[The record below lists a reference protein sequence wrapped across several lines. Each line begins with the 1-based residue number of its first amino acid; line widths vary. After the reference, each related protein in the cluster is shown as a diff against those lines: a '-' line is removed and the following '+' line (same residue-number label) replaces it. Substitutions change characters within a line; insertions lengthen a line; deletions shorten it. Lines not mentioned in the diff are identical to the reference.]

1 MTEKKMKKKITGVLL
16 VCFILAGMTAPAAY
30 ADDVTDDEV
39 QAVTSQL
46 EAIDSLATMQSK
58 RSSYTANGHY
68 DTNTTDSAIV
78 TAHEK
83 ARADYE
89 NYVANM
95 FAARIAA
102 QEAYDA
108 LSSSQKAQI
117 DASLAAKLTDEL
129 STTFK
134 SGTYSVTPTDDEY
147 TFETVNGGTGYAYEV
162 SNHMVSG
169 EIPQTFILVD
179 TSDGKTSWTPS
190 GKYVCGKS
198 NYEVTY
204 CCDVETGTVWG
215 ADYKRVNLE
224 DSSYYGESA
233 SQHIRAI
240 LKNSYPY
247 ITMDQVKSNLR
258 SAGYSAD
265 FVNSLTRSDMIA
277 ATQMAVWTYANA
289 ADGAQGGLGYF
300 ASIDITKNTGIYF
313 TPLHDTNVETWDW
326 LPKKQQRSYDAR
338 AEYRVNN
345 LAYYLCKLPGEKA
358 SHNEIVIS
366 DIKVARADL
375 ITGLDDTYSV
385 GMYIYLNDG
394 GSSKDNLKIT
404 ATSYS
409 ADGSVTGATNFQL
422 DGKTEYGLN
431 VKAKYGDTIK
441 VVVEGT
447 QYLGKGVY
455 FYEPEGGR
463 DASQSLV
470 GVGEGETKVRAEE
483 EVVFNAEPEMGLRI
497 YKTAADTGEPLSD
510 ITFDV
515 YKVEL
520 TEGESTGKTPTD
532 ADVAKYAT
540 TANKAGSIITD
551 ATGYGS
557 LGLDK
562 GTYLIVEQHNKEKVA
577 EPVAPFF
584 ISVPMEIDGE
594 LVDIVSVYP
603 KNTPMK
609 PPEEP
614 PVIPPTPDEVKGKF
628 TILKHDAEDKNI
640 VLKGAEFKVYRPAA
654 EDDTDIEII
663 VYNGV
668 SYAVVP
674 VTVNGLRL
682 VLTTGADGKVSS
694 PELECGTYYLVET
707 KAPSGYH
714 KLEEAIAVTVVSEVV
729 ENAGVTYIAN
739 EKGSILPETGGM
751 GTKLFYGIGGLMML
765 AAVVLLVIKK
775 RMNIH

>member
-1 MTEKKMKKKITGVLL
+1 MKKKITEILSILL
-16 VCFILAGMTAPAAY
+16 VCFMFAGMAAPAAY
-30 ADDVTDDEV
+30 AADVTDEEV
-39 QAVTSQL
+39 QAVISQL
-46 EAIDSLATMQSK
+46 EAIDSLATMQNK
-58 RSSYTANGHY
+58 RSEYTVKSYTHY
-68 DTNTTDSAIV
+68 DINTTDASIIE
-78 TAHEK
+78 AHET
-83 ARADYE
+83 ARANYE
-89 NYVANM
+89 NYVATM

-108 LSSSQKAQI
+108 LSASQQAQI
-117 DASLAAKLTDEL
+117 DASLVAKLTDEL
-129 STTFK
+129 STTFNPQ
-134 SGTYSVTPTDDEY
+134 TLSVTPSDDEY
-147 TFETVNGGTGYAYEV
+147 TFETVKGGAGYGYEI

-190 GKYVCGKS
+190 GKYVCGES
-198 NYEVTY
+198 NYEVAY
-204 CCDVETGTVWG
+204 CCDVMTPL
-215 ADYKRVNLE
+215 AYNSDYKRVNLE

-247 ITMDQVKSNLR
+247 ITMEQVKSNLKA
-258 SAGYSAD
+258 AGYSAD

-289 ADGAQGGLGYF
+289 ADGAQDGLGYF

-326 LPKKQQRSYDAR
+326 LPPVRTRTYDAR

-358 SHNEIVIS
+358 SNDEIVIS
-366 DIKVARADL
+366 DVKVARADL
-375 ITGLDDTYSV
+375 IPGTDNTYSV
-385 GMYIYLNDG
+385 GMCIYLNEG

-404 ATSYS
+404 VTSYG
-409 ADGSVTGATNFQL
+409 ADGSVTGNTNFQL

-463 DASQSLV
+463 DSSQSLV
-470 GVGEGETKVRAEE
+470 GVGEGETKVRVEE
-483 EVVFNAEPEMGLRI
+483 EFVFNAEPEMGLRI
-497 YKTAADTGEPLSD
+497 YKTAVDTGEPLSD

-515 YKVEL
+515 YKIEL
-520 TEGESTGKTPTD
+520 AEGDSIGETPTD
-532 ADVAKYAT
+532 ADVSKYAT
-540 TANKAGSIITD
+540 EANKVGSIVTD
-551 ATGYGS
+551 VTGYGV
-557 LGLDK
+557 LGLEK
-562 GTYLIVEQHNKEKVA
+562 GTYLVVEQHNKEKVVA
-577 EPVAPFF
+577 PVDPFF

-594 LVDIVSVYP
+594 LADIVSVYP
-603 KNTPMK
+603 KNTPVE

-628 TILKHDAEDKNI
+628 TIVKHDADDKSI
-640 VLKGAEFKVYRPAA
+640 VLKGAEFKVYRPAT
-654 EDDTDIEII
+654 EDDTDTEII

-668 SYAVVP
+668 NYAVVP
-674 VTVNGLRL
+674 VTE
-682 VLTTGADGKVSS
+682 LTTGADGKASS

-714 KLEEAIAVTVVSEVV
+714 KLEEAIAVTVVSEVI

-739 EKGSILPETGGM
+739 EKGTILPETGGM
-751 GTKLFYGIGGLMML
+751 GTKIFYGIGGMMML
-765 AAVVLLVIKK
+765 VAVVLLVTRK
-775 RMNIH
+775 RMSK